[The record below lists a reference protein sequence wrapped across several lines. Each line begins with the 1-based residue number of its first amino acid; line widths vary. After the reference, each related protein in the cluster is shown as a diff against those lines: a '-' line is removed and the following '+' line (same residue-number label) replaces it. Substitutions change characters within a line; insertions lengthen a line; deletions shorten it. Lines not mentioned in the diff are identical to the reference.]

1 VLGPDVMVTVRE
13 NGIPDPTGLYDP
25 VTGLDGPVLWRHLL
39 ASELARSTRY
49 RRPLTIV
56 LVEAEGLTDL
66 HLEWGE
72 DAATATI
79 LEIALCIR
87 GLARSSDHCARIGP
101 TRFGILLTE
110 TDEIAAINFVER
122 VRETGPGSLSRA
134 ADRVRF
140 TFGWTSPHPGE
151 AAEAVLRRAESRMA
165 ADRAV

>member
-1 VLGPDVMVTVRE
+1 MLRPDVMVTVRE
-13 NGIPDPTGLYDP
+13 NGIPDPAGLDDP
-25 VTGLDGPVLWRHLL
+25 VTGLEGPVLWRMLL

-56 LVEAEGLTDL
+56 LIDAEGMSDFDPA
-66 HLEWGE
+66 WGE
-72 DAATATI
+72 DAALETI
-79 LEIALCIR
+79 REIALCIR

-151 AAEAVLRRAESRMA
+151 AAEAVVHRAVSRMA
-165 ADRAV
+165 ADRAI